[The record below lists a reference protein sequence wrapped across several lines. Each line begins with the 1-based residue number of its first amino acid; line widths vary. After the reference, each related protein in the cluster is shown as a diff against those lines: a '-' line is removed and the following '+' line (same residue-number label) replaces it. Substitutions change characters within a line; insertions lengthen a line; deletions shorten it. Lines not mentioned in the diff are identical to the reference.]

1 MSAPAGDAALTRLA
15 VGIDIGGTFTDVV
28 VADLGTG
35 ARWSAKQLTS
45 PDRPS
50 DAVVAALDAAL
61 AEAGAAPE
69 HVQRMVHATTLA
81 TNLILERKGAVVG
94 YITTEGFGDLLC
106 LGHDRRGD
114 EAKYDL
120 RYEKQPPLVPR
131 RRTVEVRERVGPHGE
146 VVVPF
151 DEAQARGAVTTL
163 LDEEPALEAIA
174 VCLLH
179 AHASPDHERRVAE
192 LVRELRPGL
201 HVTCSSD
208 VWPEHRELTRA
219 NTAVVS
225 AYVGPTVG
233 RYLRELEE
241 RLHAHGVP
249 ARLQVMQ
256 SNGGTTGVDAVVHRP
271 VQLVESGPAA
281 GVIAAAHVGRR
292 CGIDDLISFDMGGT
306 TAKAG
311 LVHGGEPTITTDFAV
326 GGHASAGLKRIATGY
341 PVKLPVI
348 DLAEVG
354 AGGGSIARVDA
365 GGVLRVGPQ
374 SAGSVPGP
382 ACYGLGGTAPTVT
395 DCNLLLGYLD
405 ADHFLGGQMRVHPD
419 LAIKAV
425 REHLSDALGIDP
437 VDAAAG
443 VYEIVNANMAAA
455 IRVVTLER
463 GIDPRDFALV
473 ASGGAGPTHVV
484 RLAEAFDIPEVIVP
498 PDAGVG
504 SAIGLVVSDVVI
516 DRVRTSL
523 VGQDAAD
530 PSAIDAVFA
539 ALIDGAVG
547 AVAAEGI
554 PEERRVV
561 HREIDVRFR
570 YQAHELP
577 VPVPEGPVTAAAL
590 AQVAEA
596 FRDQYAQL
604 YGVRPNDPVEFV
616 TTRVRVVGRAEEV
629 PALEVRRAG
638 AAAVPTGS
646 RPVWFAEAGGFVEA
660 PVYARADLA
669 CGHSVDGPAMVQE
682 DSSSVPVP
690 PGYVGV
696 IDEWA
701 NLRVRRAAR

>member
-1 MSAPAGDAALTRLA
+1 VTAPTRDKTTTRLA

-28 VADLGTG
+28 VADLETG
-35 ARWSAKQLTS
+35 ERWSAKQLTS
-45 PDRPS
+45 NERPS
-50 DAVVAALDAAL
+50 DAVVGALDAAL
-61 AEAGAAPE
+61 AEAGAAPAQ
-69 HVQRMVHATTLA
+69 VQRVVHATTLA
-81 TNLILERKGAVVG
+81 TNLILERKGALVG
-94 YITTEGFGDLLC
+94 YVTTEGFGDLLS

-114 EAKYDL
+114 DAKYDL
-120 RYEKQPPLVPR
+120 RYVKQPPLVPR
-131 RRTVEVRERVGPHGE
+131 RRTVEVRERLGARGE
-146 VVVPF
+146 VVVP
-151 DEAQARGAVTTL
+151 
-163 LDEEPALEAIA
+163 LDEEQARAAIAALLEGEPGLEAVA
-174 VCLLH
+174 VCLIH
-179 AHASPDHERRVAE
+179 AHASPAHEQRVAE

-219 NTAVVS
+219 NTAAVS
-225 AYVGPTVG
+225 AYVGPTIA
-233 RYLRELEE
+233 RYLHELEA
-241 RLHAHGVP
+241 RLREHGVG

-256 SNGGTTGVDAVVHRP
+256 SNGGTTGVPAVVRRP

-292 CGIDDLISFDMGGT
+292 CGVGDLISFDMGGT

-311 LVHGGEPTITTDFAV
+311 LVRGGEPTITTHFAV

-365 GGVLRVGPQ
+365 GGVLRVGPE
-374 SAGSVPGP
+374 SAGSTPGP
-382 ACYGLGGTAPTVT
+382 ACYGLGVMSPTVT

-405 ADHFLGGQMRVHPD
+405 ADHFLGGHMRVHPT
-419 LAIKAV
+419 LAEKAV
-425 REHLSDALGIDP
+425 REHLSDVLGLDP

-463 GIDPRDFALV
+463 GIDPREFVLV

-523 VGQDAAD
+523 VDESAAD
-530 PSAIDAVFA
+530 PARVDAVFA
-539 ALIDGAVG
+539 SLIEDAVG

-554 PEERRVV
+554 AAERREV

-577 VPVPEGPVTAAAL
+577 VPVPAGPVTATSLAA
-590 AQVAEA
+590 VAEG
-596 FRDQYAQL
+596 FRDAYFQL
-604 YGVRPNDPVEFV
+604 YGVRPSDPVEFV
-616 TTRVRVVGRAEEV
+616 TTRLRVVGRAEEV
-629 PALEVRRAG
+629 PAAPVHRASVPPT
-638 AAAVPTGS
+638 AAGR
-646 RPVWFAEAGGFVEA
+646 RPVWFAEAGGFVDT
-660 PVYARADLA
+660 PVYERGELA
-669 CGHSVDGPAMVQE
+669 WGHSVEGPAMVQE
-682 DSSSVPVP
+682 ASSSVPVP

-701 NLRVRRAAR
+701 NLRVRLA